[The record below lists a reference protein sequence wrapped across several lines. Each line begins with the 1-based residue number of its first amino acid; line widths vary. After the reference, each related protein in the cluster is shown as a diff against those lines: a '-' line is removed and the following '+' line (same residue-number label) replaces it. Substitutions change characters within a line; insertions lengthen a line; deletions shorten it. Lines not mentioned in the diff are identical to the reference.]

1 MNNDFLKK
9 KIINVPISVG
19 ELIDKITILEIKKD
33 KLKNLKLKNILKE
46 LSFLRAVLEKNSI
59 FIPDEIYFQL
69 KSINLKLWDI
79 EDKIRIKEKNK
90 EFDNEFIKLA
100 RSVYLNNDR
109 RSETKKEFN
118 MIFNSEI
125 IEEKSYEKY

>member
-1 MNNDFLKK
+1 MDNDFLKK

-19 ELIDKITILEIKKD
+19 ELIDKITILEIKKN

-46 LSFLRAVLEKNSI
+46 LSFLRAVLEKNNI
-59 FIPDEIYFQL
+59 LIPDEIYFQL

-90 EFDNEFIKLA
+90 EFDNEFIELA

-109 RSETKKEFN
+109 RSETKKELN
-118 MIFNSEI
+118 IMFNSEI